1 MKLIQMVLASVLAEE
16 LNIVKMVSLHRSVA
30 GVVLIF
36 ICINIT
42 ANAKKYV
49 CPIGFSL
56 AFTKF
61 KGDDPICYRRKGPEA
76 FDDKFKDCTGNL
88 FTTKL
93 YNSLNFTATNLV
105 LWTDYKSPYPG
116 GPFVDQSFTDAVGD
130 TPIVKEVKYD
140 QRLGINEELCVVIDP
155 ITNLTAARCDENHYR
170 YCFVKPYEKQSRM
183 DKDGCEKEDYWRFYS
198 PKATCLTALTGV
210 GGGTVRA
217 NWRQSKDLC
226 AKRGGALLSRGWRFA
241 NHHMLSSSTNPTFP
255 LGIVLGDNSTIRYD
269 TSTEEDEIPT
279 SEWYFENKV
288 AGVDT
293 SLGALRDNFWYMVN
307 NSFIFYDVICEKPI
321 RLQPVSLNVYIDDD
335 KLILKTNDSIDVK
348 YIRCLS
354 DSTTYYPKGVK
365 VQYDDG
371 DNAFILKP
379 VDDGYYW
386 CISIDSKN
394 HVVSESNK
402 VLFIRVK
409 QSVLNSY
416 AISIILDEPY
426 KFDNLVTA
434 KRDWEKKLEDYIYY
448 RTRYVSVYG
457 EFELKEGAEE
467 KIKNFK
473 ADTERTMG
481 SDAKDLKTINNLKIK
496 RLYLN
501 RKKALVHVQLNRAM
515 MAVGPGRWDDLEVE
529 YMKPVYFCMGFDTVP
544 TKALGTS
551 LDRDC
556 RNYTCIGDFNEG
568 VQWVTTAVEG
578 CTTLAPMTA
587 AVDVRVEAE
596 VYDIIP
602 TVRPR
607 ATTTDEPYRKGD
619 SSSEEE
625 YTKMPWWNTTVT
637 PTSTEVTT
645 PDPSEVST
653 VTTVNPDEIVS
664 TVTVPYTTETI
675 STVVPV
681 LPTTLPPDQLIQQV
695 LDSLESL
702 LSQENSIPITV
713 DDVEDTFDQVDGLLN
728 LEDDLEI
735 PGDFLHLLDQLGARV
750 NLNGSEQASAVR
762 SNIALVL
769 ADSTPENP
777 VRGLRIAATD
787 QEVFTQGDFEII
799 SDEVNDTQ
807 LASNSSE
814 AVVQLPDSIANSTR
828 RISFVVFRTERA
840 FRSQTYNVNSKVLSI
855 NVENLTQFEDG
866 EVIDIHL
873 SPLLE
878 EPGRNQTRTCAY
890 WHFDENGTGGDWS
903 QEGCTFIRSTE
914 PGMLDTCRCDHL
926 THFAEILAPRAIF
939 SDRNEMALEILTIIG
954 CIMSMFGLLMIG
966 LTAGMFRSWRRD
978 YSNKIWLQLCIAIFF
993 LVTCFLIAVFARF
1006 DMYDVPCMLVG
1017 VMLHYSVLASFCWM
1031 LVAAVL
1037 SYRRLVIVF
1046 SRDASHKL
1054 LRASAFS
1061 WGAPCAIVGVLLSV
1075 NPHAYA
1081 GRFEEKSPS
1090 GSFCYPSDLALW
1102 LTVYAPIAIMLL
1114 ANWTLFALI
1123 VRSVFAS
1130 RRIQRHGDT
1139 NEAVRCASV
1148 SCLLVFLFGLP
1159 WIFGLFAFNI
1169 VAAYLFT
1176 LTATFQGFVLFMFFV
1191 LGNKKTRDLWLNK
1204 LKIKQTR
1211 KVPVTSSTYTHRS
1224 TGHRPGMGASL
1235 MESNSQKP
1243 RSLTSPDNSRFS

>member
-1 MKLIQMVLASVLAEE
+1 
-16 LNIVKMVSLHRSVA
+16 MVSLHRSIV
-30 GVVLIF
+30 GVVLTL
-36 ICINIT
+36 ICINIS
-42 ANAKKYV
+42 ANAKKYI

-56 AFTKF
+56 AFTKY
-61 KGDDPICYRRKGPEA
+61 KGDDPICYRRKGPES

-88 FTTKL
+88 FTSKL
-93 YNSLNFTATNLV
+93 YNSLNFTETNLV

-116 GPFVDQSFTDAVGD
+116 GPFVDQSYTDAAGD
-130 TPIVKEVKYD
+130 PPIVKEVKYD
-140 QRLGINEELCVVIDP
+140 QRLGINEELCVIIDP
-155 ITNLTAARCDENHYR
+155 ITNLTAARCNENHYR
-170 YCFVKPYEKQSRM
+170 YCFVKTYEKQSKM
-183 DKDGCEKEDYWRFYS
+183 DREGCEKEDYWRFYS

-226 AKRGGALLSRGWRFA
+226 AKRGGALLSKGWRYA
-241 NHHMLSSSTNPTFP
+241 NNNMLSSSTNPTFP

-321 RLQPVSLNVYIDDD
+321 RLQPLGLTVYIDDD
-335 KLILKTNDSIDVK
+335 NKLILKTNDSIDEK

-354 DSTTYYPKGVK
+354 DSTTFYPTDVK
-365 VQYDDG
+365 VRYDDG

-379 VDDGYYW
+379 VADGYYW

-394 HVVSESNK
+394 HMVSESNK
-402 VLFIRVK
+402 VLFIREK
-409 QSVLNSY
+409 QSLLNSY
-416 AISIILDEPY
+416 AILINLDEPY
-426 KFDNLVTA
+426 KFDDLTNAT
-434 KRDWEKKLEDYIYY
+434 KDWEKKLEEYIYY
-448 RTRYVSVYG
+448 RTRYVNVYG

-467 KIKNFK
+467 KIKSFK

-481 SDAKDLKTINNLKIK
+481 SDAKNIKTINDLKIK
-496 RLYLN
+496 RLYLDG
-501 RKKALVHVQLNRAM
+501 KKALLHLQLNRAM
-515 MAVGPGRWDDLEVE
+515 MAVGPGRWDNLEVE

-544 TKALGTS
+544 TRPLGTS

-556 RNYTCIGDFNEG
+556 RNYTCVGDFDEG

-587 AVDVRVEAE
+587 SVDVRVNAE
-596 VYDIIP
+596 VFEFMP
-602 TVRPR
+602 TVGTPV
-607 ATTTDEPYRKGD
+607 TTNEPHRQGD
-619 SSSEEE
+619 NSSEEE
-625 YTKMPWWNTTVT
+625 NEKHTRPS
-637 PTSTEVTT
+637 PTFLPSTFWTT
-645 PDPSEVST
+645 PNPFEVSTATTNPDEIVST
-653 VTTVNPDEIVS
+653 VTINPDEIVSTVTINPDEIVS
-664 TVTVPYTTETI
+664 TVTVPYTTETV
-675 STVVPV
+675 STAVPV
-681 LPTTLPPDQLIQQV
+681 LPTLPPDEQLQQV
-695 LDSLESL
+695 LESLETL
-702 LSQENSIPITV
+702 LQQNDSTPITV
-713 DDVEDTFDQVDGLLN
+713 GDVENTFDQVDGLLN
-728 LEDDLEI
+728 LDDGLDI
-735 PGDFLHLLDQLGARV
+735 PGEFLHLLDELGSRV
-750 NLNGSEQASAVR
+750 NLNGSGQAKAVR

-769 ADSTPENP
+769 ADSAPETP

-787 QEVFTQGDFEII
+787 QEIFTQGAFEII
-799 SDEVNDTQ
+799 SDIVNDTQ

-828 RISFVVFRTERA
+828 RISFVVYRTERA

-855 NVENLTQFEDG
+855 NVENLTHFEEG

-878 EPGRNQTRTCAY
+878 EPDRNQTRTCAY
-890 WHFDENGTGGDWS
+890 WHFYEDGTGEWLQD
-903 QEGCTFIRSTE
+903 GCTFIKSTE

-926 THFAEILAPRAIF
+926 THFAEILAPRAVF
-939 SDRNEMALEILTIIG
+939 SEKNETVLEVLTIIG
-954 CIMSMFGLLMIG
+954 CIMSMFGLFMIA
-966 LTAGMFRSWRRD
+966 LTAAMFRSWRRD

-993 LVTCFLIAVFARF
+993 LVSCFLIAVFAHF
-1006 DMYDVPCMLVG
+1006 DMYDIPCMLVG

-1061 WGAPCAIVGVLLSV
+1061 WGAPCAVVGVLLSV

-1081 GRFEEKSPS
+1081 GRFEEKTPS

-1176 LTATFQGFVLFMFFV
+1176 LTATFQGFVLFLFFV

-1211 KVPVTSSTYTHRS
+1211 KIPVTSSTYTHRS
-1224 TGHRPGMGASL
+1224 TGHRPGLGASL